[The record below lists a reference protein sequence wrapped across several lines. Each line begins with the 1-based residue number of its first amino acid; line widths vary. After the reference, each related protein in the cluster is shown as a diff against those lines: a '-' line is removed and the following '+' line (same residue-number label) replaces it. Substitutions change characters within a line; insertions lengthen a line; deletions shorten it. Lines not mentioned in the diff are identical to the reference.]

1 MPTTVVQDTIFSNRP
16 QQSGPLIGEDVI
28 KMVAK
33 AMPLGRR
40 GSRSITVSGGTGAT
54 SFYEPFPIHP
64 DISVTGADLNNLKL
78 NQGDQASLSAG
89 AQGKTAY
96 LRNIVRATTEAMCAT
111 ALSGTLSWPVQ
122 LEGGGFETY
131 SINYGSI
138 QTEVPGIL
146 WDHANAKLAD
156 VFDLLSNMQLKLQQE
171 GTGGTIE
178 IWTGKTAYNALFKLA
193 EKSTTTAKIRIEV
206 TDQGINVGGFL
217 IKRRAELYY
226 NPESKTYIPA
236 VGDKVCKMIATDAG
250 HMMPYAALDDL
261 DSNLQPL
268 PFFIKPIKTD
278 NPSGYQLVA
287 ESKPLPVV
295 NVNGICDATVTA

>member
-1 MPTTVVQDTIFSNRP
+1 MINIRNLFSRDALIQYLVNLGPMPTTVVQDTIFSNRP
-16 QQSGPLIGEDVI
+16 QQSGPLIGEDII

-78 NQGDQASLSAG
+78 IQGDQASLSAW

-138 QTEVPGIL
+138 QTKTPDVL
-146 WDHANAKLAD
+146 WDNANAKLAD
-156 VFDLLSNMQLKLQQE
+156 VFELLSSMQLLLQME

-178 IWTGKTAYNALFKLA
+178 IL
-193 EKSTTTAKIRIEV
+193 S
-206 TDQGINVGGFL
+206 L
-217 IKRRAELYY
+217 IH
-226 NPESKTYIPA
+226 I
-236 VGDKVCKMIATDAG
+236 
-250 HMMPYAALDDL
+250 
-261 DSNLQPL
+261 
-268 PFFIKPIKTD
+268 
-278 NPSGYQLVA
+278 
-287 ESKPLPVV
+287 
-295 NVNGICDATVTA
+295 